1 MGCHGLN
8 LIRRYLPKRCLRQLL
23 RPYYCMA
30 IILALIG
37 VIISILSSMASL
49 NMLALSWLFYALLL
63 AKLMNKIDFGRDI
76 CLIDWINFRA
86 FTVLTA
92 FYLILSLWGL
102 LNILFYQVLREYGMK
117 ILFTLYS
124 MLLTTTLTSTS
135 ILFTLGNWVISRR
148 DREDERLIDVVRVTR
163 RALLFIF
170 VAVFPILLIT
180 ADFLTMQRILVATGY
195 LAASLGLT
203 ITMAQTLVIMH
214 ALMDALS
221 RSANS
226 EGEARGSGS

>member
-1 MGCHGLN
+1 MD
-8 LIRRYLPKRCLRQLL
+8 RQCLWRLL
-23 RPYYCMA
+23 EPYYYMA

-37 VIISILSSMASL
+37 VIISISSSMISL
-49 NMLALSWLFYALLL
+49 DILVLSWFFYALLL
-63 AKLMNKIDFGRDI
+63 AKLMSKIDFGRDI

-117 ILFTLYS
+117 MLFTLYS
-124 MLLTTTLTSTS
+124 MLLVTILTSAS

-180 ADFLTMQRILVATGY
+180 ADLLAMQRILFAMGS
-195 LAASLGLT
+195 LAASLVLT

>member
-1 MGCHGLN
+1 MD
-8 LIRRYLPKRCLRQLL
+8 RQCLRRLL
-23 RPYYCMA
+23 EPYYYMA

-37 VIISILSSMASL
+37 VIIPISSSMISL
-49 NMLALSWLFYALLL
+49 DILVLSWFFYALFLM
-63 AKLMNKIDFGRDI
+63 KLMDKIDFRRDT
-76 CLIDWINFRA
+76 CLIDWINLYA
-86 FTVLTA
+86 FTVLTT

-117 ILFTLYS
+117 MLFTPYS
-124 MLLTTTLTSTS
+124 MLLTATLTSTS
-135 ILFTLGNWVISRR
+135 ILFTLGNWVISRH
-148 DREDERLIDVVRVTR
+148 DKEDERLIDAVRVTR
-163 RALLFIF
+163 RILLVVFI
-170 VAVFPILLIT
+170 AVFPILLIT
-180 ADFLTMQRILVATGY
+180 ADLLAMQRILFAMGS

-203 ITMAQTLVIMH
+203 ITMAQILVIMH

>member
-1 MGCHGLN
+1 
-8 LIRRYLPKRCLRQLL
+8 
-23 RPYYCMA
+23 
-30 IILALIG
+30 
-37 VIISILSSMASL
+37 
-49 NMLALSWLFYALLL
+49 
-63 AKLMNKIDFGRDI
+63 
-76 CLIDWINFRA
+76 
-86 FTVLTA
+86 
-92 FYLILSLWGL
+92 
-102 LNILFYQVLREYGMK
+102 MK
-117 ILFTLYS
+117 MLFTLYS
-124 MLLTTTLTSTS
+124 MLLITTLTSTS

>member
-1 MGCHGLN
+1 
-8 LIRRYLPKRCLRQLL
+8 
-23 RPYYCMA
+23 MA

-37 VIISILSSMASL
+37 VIISISSSMISL
-49 NMLALSWLFYALLL
+49 DILVLSWFFYALFLM
-63 AKLMNKIDFGRDI
+63 KLMDKIDFGRDT
-76 CLIDWINFRA
+76 CLIDWINLYA

-117 ILFTLYS
+117 MLFTLYS
-124 MLLTTTLTSTS
+124 MLLTATLTSTS

-170 VAVFPILLIT
+170 VAVFPILLLT
-180 ADFLTMQRILVATGY
+180 ADLLAMQRILAAMGS
-195 LAASLGLT
+195 LAASLVLT